1 MRRRNHPYAVAS
13 IRNSLVQA
21 NCFTSALDAVGVG
34 YSDPDAVDRMLAESD
49 NRHLLATFRLLVDSR
64 DSLAWASLLHLRRG
78 IGESLSD
85 YIYERAR
92 VGHLKFGDALFDA
105 HAANFPNAPRSAAL
119 AQQLIESVTRWLND
133 HPLPVEYPENGWGH
147 WMIEVSGGDIVPKPT
162 ADFVALLEALDALI
176 EEGQDLGR
184 FLGQI
189 TPLGKD
195 RALAESEG
203 VRIMTMTGSK
213 GLTVRATIIA
223 GVDDGIVP
231 RPDQDL
237 GEERRLLYVAMTRS
251 KEFLFATW
259 AGQRRGPT
267 ARAGRQRPLRDR
279 RRATQFF
286 DGGPVR
292 SQDGENYLHQR
303 ERV

>member
-1 MRRRNHPYAVAS
+1 
-13 IRNSLVQA
+13 
-21 NCFTSALDAVGVG
+21 
-34 YSDPDAVDRMLAESD
+34 MLTESD
-49 NRHLLATFRLLVDSR
+49 NRRLLATFRLLADPR
-64 DSLAWASLLHLRRG
+64 DSLAWATLLHLTRG
-78 IGESLSD
+78 IGESFSD

-92 VGHLKFGDALFDA
+92 MGHIKFGDALFDA
-105 HAANFPNAPRSAAL
+105 QAANFPNAPRSAAQ
-119 AQQLIESVTRWLND
+119 AQQVMESVTGWLNG
-133 HPLPVEYPENGWGH
+133 HPLPVEYPEHGWGH

-162 ADFVALLEALDALI
+162 ANFGALLEALDTLI
-176 EEGQDLGR
+176 EEDQNLGR

-195 RALAESEG
+195 RALAESQG

-231 RPDQDL
+231 RPDHDL
-237 GEERRLLYVAMTRS
+237 GEERRLLYVAMTRP

-267 ARAGRQRPLRDR
+267 ARAGRQRPLRER
-279 RRATQFF
+279 RRPTQFF

-292 SQDGENYLHQR
+292 SQDGENYLRQR
-303 ERV
+303 EGA